1 MTPAFS
7 ARRRADELEALL
19 SRAPGTPLDARDLER
34 HGELL
39 RVVADLRALPEVSAR
54 PEFVSDLR
62 ERLMAETDTVLVR
75 RPAAPERL
83 AMPSTAAPRRR
94 GLAVVLGSAA
104 MVGAAATMAVASQGA
119 LPGESLYGVK
129 RGIESAQVRLADSDS
144 ERGRAL
150 LAQARTRLDEL
161 ESLAAEDRAPEALV
175 PETLDTFTRQSSEG
189 MRSLIAAY
197 DDGGSRGDVQ
207 HARDFA
213 ATSIAR
219 LETLQTSL
227 PTSARD
233 ALVAAGRALTDLD
246 LEAGDACPACG
257 GGVTTTPEFLL
268 SGAPVDL
275 MSGLDTDDVQLEAAP
290 VSGQDLSGVTVPPQ
304 LQTGVAPTA
313 GGVPTGAPTGGPT
326 GGPSGGPTPTPTGP
340 VPTLPSPTPTKGGGQ
355 DPVTELTDGVTT
367 TVTGTTSTVI
377 TGLDDATGG
386 AIGGLTGTLD
396 DATGGLINDVTGTV
410 NGATGNLLGDATGGL
425 LP

>member
-19 SRAPGTPLDARDLER
+19 SRAPGAPLDEREAERYGDL
-34 HGELL
+34 LA
-39 RVVADLRALPEVSAR
+39 VVAELRALPEVTAR
-54 PEFVSDLR
+54 PAFVGDLR
-62 ERLMAETDTVLVR
+62 ERLMAEADTVLVR
-75 RPAAPERL
+75 QPRAPQRL
-83 AMPSTAAPRRR
+83 AMPSTQRPQRR

-129 RGIESAQVRLADSDS
+129 RGIESAQVRLADGDS
-144 ERGRAL
+144 ARGRAL

-161 ESLAAEDRAPEALV
+161 ESLAGEDRGTEVIV

-197 DDGGSRGDVQ
+197 DAGGSRDDVQ

-227 PTSARD
+227 PSSARD

-246 LEAGDACPACG
+246 LEVGDACPACT

-268 SGAPVDL
+268 SSAPLDL

-290 VSGQDLSGVTVPPQ
+290 VSGQDLTGVTVPPA
-304 LQTGVAPTA
+304 LQDGV
-313 GGVPTGAPTGGPT
+313 VPTPTT
-326 GGPSGGPTPTPTGP
+326 TSSGGPTSTPTGP
-340 VPTLPSPTPTKGGGQ
+340 VPSLPTPTPTKDGGGGK
-355 DPVTELTDGVTT
+355 DPVTDLTDDVTD

-386 AIGGLTGTLD
+386 AVGGLTGTLD

-410 NGATGNLLGDATGGL
+410 DGATGGLLGNATGGL